1 MGLVHLEKQV
11 SFGGGG
17 AFKELTPSIR
27 APWNEL
33 VLCSPQTVR
42 TALIIYSSRIPLR
55 FIF

>member
-11 SFGGGG
+11 SFGGG

-42 TALIIYSSRIPLR
+42 TALRIYSSRIPLR